1 MKALVFGLSMCFC
14 LCTGP
19 FRSSAQQVVGTAG
32 TEFSYATGTI
42 AFTIGETTILSEEN
56 ADLIHSV
63 GFHQI
68 YLVTTPTRAVFD
80 DGYIF
85 EVFPNPARTF
95 VQITTEKPSEQL
107 SVVLYNESGQKLRTL
122 PFSESVVRLHTGDLA
137 SGLYILSI
145 VSANRLIRSFKILKP

>member
-1 MKALVFGLSMCFC
+1 MKALVFGLSICFC

-19 FRSSAQQVVGTAG
+19 FRSYAQQVVGTG
-32 TEFSYATGTI
+32 GSEFSYATGTI

-95 VQITTEKPSEQL
+95 VQVTATGDAQDL
-107 SVVLYNESGQKLRTL
+107 SVILYSEAGQQLRSL
-122 PFSESVVRLHTGDLA
+122 PFSDNTVRLPTGDLPG
-137 SGLYILSI
+137 GLYILSV
-145 VSANRLIRSFKILKP
+145 VSADNRIRSFKILKP

>member
-1 MKALVFGLSMCFC
+1 MKALVIGLSMCFC

-56 ADLIHSV
+56 ANLIHSV

-80 DGYIF
+80 DGYTF
-85 EVFPNPARTF
+85 EVFPNPAQTF
-95 VQITTEKPSEQL
+95 VHVTTTGDTQDL
-107 SVVLYNESGQKLRTL
+107 SVILYSEAGQQLRSL
-122 PFSESVVRLHTGDLA
+122 PFSENSVRLRTGDLPG
-137 SGLYILSI
+137 GLYILSV
-145 VSANRLIRSFKILKP
+145 VSADKRIRSFKILKP